1 MNSIVL
7 SVDRSDWCLLNGKS
21 SQIDTKPKY
30 SALLRMSHRWKNDQ
44 EHPMTD

>member
-7 SVDRSDWCLLNGKS
+7 TVDCSDWCLLNGKS
-21 SQIDTKPKY
+21 SQLDTKPKY

-44 EHPMTD
+44 KHPMID